1 MCAKVGSVKA
11 RNNVSRETKTRA
23 VPVFHVSQPDGRVS
37 RESLPDTELGKY
49 DIQQVFDIDSAG
61 YPADAFRSEPQIFR
75 AQLVTGLFRRSRGLE
90 ELQCLRK
97 QRNMPLAPRNQ
108 IDAFTERHFCPV
120 RNLLQQPVQAI
131 PRRY

>member
-1 MCAKVGSVKA
+1 A

-23 VPVFHVSQPDGRVS
+23 RAGVS
-37 RESLPDTELGKY
+37 RESARRARFTWSLPDTELGKY

-61 YPADAFRSEPQIFR
+61 YRADAFRGESQIFR

-120 RNLLQQPVQAI
+120 
-131 PRRY
+131 